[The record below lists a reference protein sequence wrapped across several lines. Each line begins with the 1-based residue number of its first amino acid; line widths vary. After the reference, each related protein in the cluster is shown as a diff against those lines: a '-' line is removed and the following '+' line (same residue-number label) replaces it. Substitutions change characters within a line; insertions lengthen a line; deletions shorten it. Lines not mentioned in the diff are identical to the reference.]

1 MNAKLSFMLDV
12 RRLRVLHAVSAYGS
26 VTAAAAALGYSA
38 PAVSQQLAAL
48 EREVGMRL
56 TERAGRG
63 LELTPAALILVGH
76 TDALLARLDAAEADL
91 AGLRDQI
98 AGRVALAAFPSAA
111 ASLVPAA
118 WAALAASAP
127 QVRLELTEME
137 PEESLPAVLRG
148 ETDVAVAHEYD
159 LLPRPLDPLFER
171 RELLDD
177 PVGSRRPGRSPAG
190 RRARVPLS
198 ALAGQPFLAP
208 REGTSCAEMIQRAC
222 ARAGFVPRVVARATD
237 FAVLLSLVA
246 ADAGVTL
253 VPGLAARR
261 LPPGVRLVPPAE
273 PVTRRVFT
281 VSRRGGDRKPAVR
294 VVLDALSAAGS
305 YVVDIP
311 SKEPSSVGDRGGNGR
326 HRSWRRAVPA
336 TFRPDMT
343 PIVAPRASAAIPPMI
358 TEAITAAE
366 PVVINQGNR
375 GSMAPTE
382 NDRNDETAARQ
393 AEPGASGSTPSSRR
407 AWVSRAISG
416 LADRMLAM
424 VSASSADRP

>member
-1 MNAKLSFMLDV
+1 M

-63 LELTPAALILVGH
+63 LELTPAALILVAH
-76 TDALLARLDAAEADL
+76 TDALLARLEAAEADL
-91 AGLRDQI
+91 AALRDQI

-118 WAALAASAP
+118 WAALAGSAP
-127 QVRLELTEME
+127 QVRLDLTEME

-171 RELLDD
+171 RELLAD
-177 PVGSRRPGRSPAG
+177 PVVLAVPAG
-190 RRARVPLS
+190 HPLAAEPAIPLS
-198 ALAGQPFLAP
+198 DLAGQPFLAP
-208 REGTSCAEMIQRAC
+208 RESTSCAEMIQRAC

-237 FAVLLSLVA
+237 FQVLLSLVA
-246 ADAGVTL
+246 AGAGVTL
-253 VPGLAARR
+253 VPGLAARW

-294 VVLDALSAAGS
+294 VVLDALTDA
-305 YVVDIP
+305 
-311 SKEPSSVGDRGGNGR
+311 
-326 HRSWRRAVPA
+326 
-336 TFRPDMT
+336 
-343 PIVAPRASAAIPPMI
+343 
-358 TEAITAAE
+358 
-366 PVVINQGNR
+366 
-375 GSMAPTE
+375 
-382 NDRNDETAARQ
+382 AARPGG
-393 AEPGASGSTPSSRR
+393 EP
-407 AWVSRAISG
+407 
-416 LADRMLAM
+416 LAA
-424 VSASSADRP
+424 

>member
-63 LELTPAALILVGH
+63 LQLTPAALILVGH
-76 TDALLARLDAAEADL
+76 TDALLTRLDAAEADL
-91 AGLRDQI
+91 AALRDQI

-111 ASLVPAA
+111 ASLVPTA
-118 WAALAASAP
+118 WAALAGSAP
-127 QVRLELTEME
+127 QVRLDLTEME

-177 PVGSRRPGRSPAG
+177 PVVLAIPAG
-190 RRARVPLS
+190 HRVAAEPALALS
-198 ALAGQPFLAP
+198 ALSGQPFLAP
-208 REGTSCAEMIQRAC
+208 REATSCAEMIQRAC
-222 ARAGFVPRVVARATD
+222 ARAGFVPRVTARASD

-246 ADAGVTL
+246 AGAGVTL

-294 VVLDALSAAGS
+294 VVLDALAGAAG
-305 YVVDIP
+305 
-311 SKEPSSVGDRGGNGR
+311 
-326 HRSWRRAVPA
+326 
-336 TFRPDMT
+336 RPL
-343 PIVAPRASAAIPPMI
+343 AA
-358 TEAITAAE
+358 
-366 PVVINQGNR
+366 
-375 GSMAPTE
+375 
-382 NDRNDETAARQ
+382 
-393 AEPGASGSTPSSRR
+393 
-407 AWVSRAISG
+407 
-416 LADRMLAM
+416 
-424 VSASSADRP
+424 

>member
-1 MNAKLSFMLDV
+1 MLDV
-12 RRLRVLHAVSAYGS
+12 RRLRVLHAVAGYGS

-48 EREVGMRL
+48 EREVGMIL

-63 LELTPAALILVGH
+63 VSLTPAALILVAH

-91 AGLRDQI
+91 AALRDQI

-118 WAALAASAP
+118 WAALADSAP
-127 QVRLELTEME
+127 QVQLDLTEME

-177 PVGSRRPGRSPAG
+177 PVVLAIPADG
-190 RRARVPLS
+190 TLSLAADGPVPLA

-208 REGTSCAEMIQRAC
+208 RQGTSCAEMIQRAC
-222 ARAGFVPRVVARATD
+222 ARAGFVPRVVARASD
-237 FAVLLSLVA
+237 FQVLLSLVA
-246 ADAGVTL
+246 AGAGVTL
-253 VPGLAARR
+253 VPGLASRW

-294 VVLDALSAAGS
+294 VVLDALSAAAT
-305 YVVDIP
+305 P
-311 SKEPSSVGDRGGNGR
+311 EP
-326 HRSWRRAVPA
+326 
-336 TFRPDMT
+336 
-343 PIVAPRASAAIPPMI
+343 
-358 TEAITAAE
+358 E
-366 PVVINQGNR
+366 
-375 GSMAPTE
+375 
-382 NDRNDETAARQ
+382 
-393 AEPGASGSTPSSRR
+393 SRR
-407 AWVSRAISG
+407 AG
-416 LADRMLAM
+416 
-424 VSASSADRP
+424 

>member
-1 MNAKLSFMLDV
+1 MTDKLCFMLDV

-63 LELTPAALILVGH
+63 VELTPAALILVGH

-91 AGLRDQI
+91 AALHDQI

-111 ASLVPAA
+111 AGLVPAA
-118 WAALAASAP
+118 WAALAESAP
-127 QVRLELTEME
+127 QVRLDLTEME
-137 PEESLPAVLRG
+137 PEESLPAVLRN

-177 PVGSRRPGRSPAG
+177 PVVLAIPADSALSLADSALSSADSALSLAAG
-190 RRARVPLS
+190 GPVPLA

-208 REGTSCAEMIQRAC
+208 RQGTSCAEMIQRAC
-222 ARAGFVPRVVARATD
+222 ARAGFVPRVVARASD
-237 FAVLLSLVA
+237 FQVLLSLVA
-246 ADAGVTL
+246 AGAGVTL
-253 VPGLAARR
+253 VPGLAARW
-261 LPPGVRLVPPAE
+261 LPPRVRLVPPAD

-294 VVLDALSAAGS
+294 VVLDALSAAAGP
-305 YVVDIP
+305 DAA
-311 SKEPSSVGDRGGNGR
+311 G
-326 HRSWRRAVPA
+326 PA
-336 TFRPDMT
+336 AAT
-343 PIVAPRASAAIPPMI
+343 P
-358 TEAITAAE
+358 
-366 PVVINQGNR
+366 
-375 GSMAPTE
+375 
-382 NDRNDETAARQ
+382 
-393 AEPGASGSTPSSRR
+393 EPGSRR
-407 AWVSRAISG
+407 AG
-416 LADRMLAM
+416 
-424 VSASSADRP
+424 

>member
-1 MNAKLSFMLDV
+1 MNAKLSFMLAV

-76 TDALLARLDAAEADL
+76 TDALLARLEAAEADL
-91 AGLRDQI
+91 GALRDQI

-111 ASLVPAA
+111 ASLVPTA
-118 WAALAASAP
+118 WAALAGSAP
-127 QVRLELTEME
+127 EVRLDLTEME

-177 PVGSRRPGRSPAG
+177 PVWLAVPEDYPMDGP
-190 RRARVPLS
+190 VPLS
-198 ALAGQPFLAP
+198 SLAGQPFLAP
-208 REGTSCAEMIQRAC
+208 REATSCAEMIQRAC

-246 ADAGVTL
+246 AGAGVTL
-253 VPGLAARR
+253 VPALAARR
-261 LPPGVRLVPPAE
+261 LPPRVRLVPPAE

-294 VVLDALSAAGS
+294 VVLDALSAA
-305 YVVDIP
+305 
-311 SKEPSSVGDRGGNGR
+311 
-326 HRSWRRAVPA
+326 
-336 TFRPDMT
+336 
-343 PIVAPRASAAIPPMI
+343 AA
-358 TEAITAAE
+358 
-366 PVVINQGNR
+366 
-375 GSMAPTE
+375 
-382 NDRNDETAARQ
+382 
-393 AEPGASGSTPSSRR
+393 
-407 AWVSRAISG
+407 
-416 LADRMLAM
+416 
-424 VSASSADRP
+424 

>member
-1 MNAKLSFMLDV
+1 MLDV

-63 LELTPAALILVGH
+63 VELTPAALILVGH

-91 AGLRDQI
+91 AALRDQI

-118 WAALAASAP
+118 WAALADSAP
-127 QVRLELTEME
+127 QVRLDLTEME
-137 PEESLPAVLRG
+137 PEESLPAMLRN

-159 LLPRPLDPLFER
+159 LLPRPLDPLLER

-177 PVGSRRPGRSPAG
+177 PVVLAIPADSPLSPADSPLSPG
-190 RRARVPLS
+190 DSPLSPGVGGPVPL
-198 ALAGQPFLAP
+198 ATLAGQPFLAP
-208 REGTSCAEMIQRAC
+208 RQGTSCAEMIQRAC
-222 ARAGFVPRVVARATD
+222 ARAGFVPRVVARASD
-237 FAVLLSLVA
+237 FQVLLSLVA
-246 ADAGVTL
+246 AGAGVTL

-261 LPPGVRLVPPAE
+261 LPPRVRLVPPAD

-294 VVLDALSAAGS
+294 VVLDALQVAPLNVTQDLA
-305 YVVDIP
+305 VRD
-311 SKEPSSVGDRGGNGR
+311 KEPGVL
-326 HRSWRRAVPA
+326 AVRPA
-336 TFRPDMT
+336 
-343 PIVAPRASAAIPPMI
+343 
-358 TEAITAAE
+358 
-366 PVVINQGNR
+366 
-375 GSMAPTE
+375 
-382 NDRNDETAARQ
+382 
-393 AEPGASGSTPSSRR
+393 
-407 AWVSRAISG
+407 
-416 LADRMLAM
+416 
-424 VSASSADRP
+424 